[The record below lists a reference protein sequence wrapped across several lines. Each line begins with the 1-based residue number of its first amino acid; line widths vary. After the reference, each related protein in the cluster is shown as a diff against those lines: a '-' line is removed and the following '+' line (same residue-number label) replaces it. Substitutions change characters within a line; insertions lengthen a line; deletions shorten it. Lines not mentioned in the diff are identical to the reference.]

1 MEIDSHAHLGTGVP
15 TRPAERRSVVQAS
28 SAPPRPGRPG
38 LRGLLIATA
47 LVLAS
52 SLAPAQ
58 TTGKTVRHH
67 KVEVDDPSSPP
78 ELIQAEGAIEKK
90 DYFTAEPLLK
100 KVVADDPQ
108 NFAAWFDLGFIYNTL
123 GRTDDAIAAYRKSVA
138 AKPDVFESNLNLGLT
153 LVKAG
158 QPEAEQYLRA
168 ATKLKPTS
176 QAQEGQARA
185 WLSLGH
191 VLEATPPAA
200 ALEAYTQAAH
210 LNLNDPAPHL
220 SAGQLL
226 EAQNRYSDAEQ
237 EYKQAFALDPSSVD
251 ALTGMANI
259 YMRGHRFT
267 DAEEI
272 LRKLVAL
279 HPTDAGAHM
288 QLGRMLAA
296 DGQLQPAI
304 AELQEALKLASND
317 AGVQRD
323 LADLYVDA
331 QKYDLAEV
339 QFRSLLTAK
348 PNDGEL
354 HYGLGRVL
362 LKQRKFP
369 EAEQELM
376 AAIQLQPDL
385 GPAYGDLAGA
395 ANETKNYELV
405 IKVLDAR
412 AKILPEVPIGYFLR
426 ATAYDHW
433 REYKPA
439 AENYHLFLEKATG
452 QFPDQEFQARHRLI
466 AIEPRK

>member
-158 QPEAEQYLRA
+158 QPEAEQ
-168 ATKLKPTS
+168 
-176 QAQEGQARA
+176 
-185 WLSLGH
+185 
-191 VLEATPPAA
+191 
-200 ALEAYTQAAH
+200 
-210 LNLNDPAPHL
+210 HL
-220 SAGQLL
+220 SAGPLL

-272 LRKLVAL
+272 LRKLVTL
-279 HPTDAGAHM
+279 HPKDAG
-288 QLGRMLAA
+288 
-296 DGQLQPAI
+296 
-304 AELQEALKLASND
+304 
-317 AGVQRD
+317 
-323 LADLYVDA
+323 
-331 QKYDLAEV
+331 
-339 QFRSLLTAK
+339 
-348 PNDGEL
+348 
-354 HYGLGRVL
+354 
-362 LKQRKFP
+362 
-369 EAEQELM
+369 
-376 AAIQLQPDL
+376 
-385 GPAYGDLAGA
+385 
-395 ANETKNYELV
+395 
-405 IKVLDAR
+405 
-412 AKILPEVPIGYFLR
+412 
-426 ATAYDHW
+426 
-433 REYKPA
+433 
-439 AENYHLFLEKATG
+439 
-452 QFPDQEFQARHRLI
+452 
-466 AIEPRK
+466 